1 MHCILCNSKMRGRS
15 IPLWVFD
22 RERREVIGVAHTSC
36 AQRANQ
42 RYGCFGNLPLQDIE
56 PLPPSSEVVSRLFN
70 LIDKDYG
77 PMEFKC
83 ALLAWRLL
91 DAVPPTLNECLNH
104 PEVINLLDWW
114 QKGLMKMSA
123 EEALKVK
130 EVFESAFE
138 TQCPREERS

>member
-1 MHCILCNSKMRGRS
+1 MIGRS

-42 RYGCFGNLPLQDIE
+42 QYGYFGNPPLQDIE

-130 EVFESAFE
+130 EVFESAFKK
-138 TQCPREERS
+138 EELH